1 MLRVTIETGEYYE
14 VNNNNV
20 RNDYIRIVWSTG
32 YIYMRMYNFNKLKK
46 KYRDLLLT
54 DK

>member
-1 MLRVTIETGEYYE
+1 MLRITIETGEYYE
-14 VNNNNV
+14 VNKKV

-46 KYRDLLLT
+46 KYRDMLLT